1 MIIAE
6 LGHLVRGRLTRWDM
20 YSISPLIPIF
30 NDFSRHG
37 SIKSLCGGGL
47 VPELEMKHL
56 LV

>member
-1 MIIAE
+1 MTMTE
-6 LGHLVRGRLTRWDM
+6 LGHLVRGRLTRFDVH
-20 YSISPLIPIF
+20 SIPPLIPIF

-37 SIKSLCGGGL
+37 SIKSLCRGGL